1 MDVGWIL
8 NRFLIDGW
16 MDVGWIFER
25 WVDVG

>member
-1 MDVGWIL
+1 
-8 NRFLIDGW
+8 